1 MSARRRLRYPR
12 RLPLVARSMQ
22 RTVTRARHWR
32 RHLVGSP
39 SPPAPSIRTAASTL
53 GQYYGDS
60 GNATGYDFA
69 VARFTADGH
78 FDASYNL
85 NAGQTIIDFTSQ
97 DGSQYGAGY
106 NSSDFPA
113 GITIAPGDKV
123 IVVGEHDPL
132 FGATAQFAVAR
143 CNTDGSLDT
152 TFNSTGEQVISV
164 TGSGYGSGYG
174 EGAIAAAVQADGKIV
189 VAGNYDGDNGQE
201 FAVARLLANGQ
212 IDNAQNDPAGNFNG
226 TGYNTMAVGSRAATT
241 TSRPSRSDTCRRRG
255 QPAHRCWRRCGF
267 TFRHCPLQL

>member
-1 MSARRRLRYPR
+1 M
-12 RLPLVARSMQ
+12 
-22 RTVTRARHWR
+22 
-32 RHLVGSP
+32 
-39 SPPAPSIRTAASTL
+39 
-53 GQYYGDS
+53 
-60 GNATGYDFA
+60 
-69 VARFTADGH
+69 
-78 FDASYNL
+78 
-85 NAGQTIIDFTSQ
+85 
-97 DGSQYGAGY
+97 AGY

-143 CNTDGSLDT
+143 LNTDGSLDT

-226 TGYNTMAVGSRAATT
+226 TGYNTMAVGAPAPTT
-241 TSRPSRSDTCRRRG
+241 TSRPSRSRHL
-255 QPAHRCWRRCGF
+255 PATPANSASLLAATRIDF
-267 TFRHCPLQL
+267 SPLLASAMTAQSIPASAMGRPISPPISGDITRSMRLP